1 MESRF
6 NCPSFDIYSKRISFF
21 YNNHE
26 KIGSFSGFFLTF
38 IFIIISL
45 VLFIYQIAR
54 TMQRKELVVYDST
67 MYGTEMPSIDIN
79 SDQFYFA
86 FGLEEPSTSNRFID
100 DRIYI
105 PKIVYVDKV
114 KINDELVTAN
124 QITLEYE
131 KCNVEK
137 FGENYQHLFLPHE
150 LDNSYCLKDTNL
162 NLTLAGGY
170 KYERFSYIR
179 IRIYPCVNTTE
190 NNYSCR
196 PQEVIDHYLSSGYFS
211 IIMKDIGL
219 NPLNYSS
226 PILPTLQDL
235 YTTIDKRIYKNY
247 ILNFRVTEISTDTGL
262 ISEDVKKN
270 KYLQYFKELQ
280 TFTFRDE
287 EDYYS
292 GKSVILVQF
301 KLDDTILIQRRIY
314 TKIAEIF
321 SRIGGYM
328 QLINTVFIL
337 LSSII
342 NKIHSSLKIINSI
355 FKFNIKAN
363 KMILK
368 FHPINEL
375 NTIIKSR
382 SSNYLVFSS
391 KNSIENIKQLEYFN
405 KSKNELMS
413 RENDYSHV
421 SSIFNISENKK
432 MNINEHHRIGKNV
445 NHVNVIP
452 FENEKINTKNSLTSD
467 KKQKMESM
475 ISNNKESFKKND
487 IYMENREIYNIK
499 DFNERIDLNVFYYIL
514 CNRSRRKNN
523 LLELYN
529 LGNNY
534 YRKKMDIVH
543 VFTLLSIIEKIL
555 SKNNY

>member
-1 MESRF
+1 
-6 NCPSFDIYSKRISFF
+6 
-21 YNNHE
+21 
-26 KIGSFSGFFLTF
+26 
-38 IFIIISL
+38 
-45 VLFIYQIAR
+45 
-54 TMQRKELVVYDST
+54 
-67 MYGTEMPSIDIN
+67 MYGNEMPSIEIN
-79 SDQFYFA
+79 SDQLYFA

-100 DRIYI
+100 DRIYF
-105 PKIVYVDKV
+105 PKIVFVDKI

-124 QITLEYE
+124 QVTLDYE

-196 PQEVIDHYLSSGYFS
+196 PQEVIDNYLSSGYFS

-262 ISEDVKKN
+262 ISSDVKKN

-280 TFTFRDE
+280 TFTFRE
-287 EDYYS
+287 EEEYYS
-292 GKSVILVQF
+292 GKSVILVQI

-314 TKIAEIF
+314 TKISEIF

-355 FKFNIKAN
+355 FKFNIKEN
-363 KMILK
+363 KMILR

-382 SSNYLVFSS
+382 SSNYLIFSS
-391 KNSIENIKQLEYFN
+391 KNSIDNIRQLDCFN
-405 KSKNELMS
+405 KSKNDLMS
-413 RENDYSHV
+413 KENDFSHA
-421 SSIFNISENKK
+421 SSLFNVSENKK
-432 MNINEHHRIGKNV
+432 MSINEHHRINKNS
-445 NHVNVIP
+445 NHINIIP
-452 FENEKINTKNSLTSD
+452 FENEKNNTKYSLTNNI
-467 KKQKMESM
+467 KKKLESM
-475 ISNNKESFKKND
+475 ISNNNDSFKRND
-487 IYMENREIYNIK
+487 ISLKNREIYNIN
-499 DFNERIDLNVFYYIL
+499 DFTDRIDLNVFYYIL
-514 CNRSRRKNN
+514 CNRSKRKNN

-543 VFTLLSIIEKIL
+543 VFTLLSIMEKIL
-555 SKNNY
+555 SKHNF

>member
-38 IFIIISL
+38 TFIIISL